1 MGVEEGTH
9 FTFAVEEDD
18 PLSYRFCTVLR
29 DFQKIRDGRS
39 SLMRGSR
46 IRTLKGADKGSR

>member
-9 FTFAVEEDD
+9 FTFAVEGDD
-18 PLSYRFCTVLR
+18 PPGYRFCTVPR
-29 DFQKIRDGRS
+29 DFQEIRDGRS

-46 IRTLKGADKGSR
+46 IRPLKRADKGGQ